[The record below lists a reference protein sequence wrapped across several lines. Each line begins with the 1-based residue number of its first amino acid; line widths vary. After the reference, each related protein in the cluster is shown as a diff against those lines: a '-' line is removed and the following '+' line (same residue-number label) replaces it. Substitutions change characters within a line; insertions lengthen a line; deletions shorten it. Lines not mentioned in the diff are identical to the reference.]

1 MLLREWQADSDFDQT
16 SGMLYYF
23 VCLNV
28 MPKLEEALWGLQR
41 QARAY

>member
-1 MLLREWQADSDFDQT
+1 MLLREWQADSIFDQI

-23 VCLNV
+23 VSLNV
-28 MPKLEEALWGLQR
+28 MPQLEEALWGLQR